1 MIYLLISSKGYG
13 KYIVQK
19 PGFKKFKKKNYLKT
33 HINIASLLN
42 FAYPA
47 VSVSV
52 DLHGSPSIL
61 YILEWLSLFL
71 SISVSMSVLT
81 REIGP
86 SGKLFSAEWMR
97 LQDEATKCI

>member
-1 MIYLLISSKGYG
+1 MESILCKSLASKKLRKG
-13 KYIVQK
+13 IT
-19 PGFKKFKKKNYLKT
+19 YLKT

-52 DLHGSPSIL
+52 DFHSSPSFL

-71 SISVSMSVLT
+71 SLSISLSMSVLT